1 MNITNTLGKNKEVF
15 KPQTPGK
22 VSMYH
27 CGPTLYWTQQIG
39 NMYAMVQA
47 DVIRRSFIA
56 NGFDVT
62 FVRNY
67 TDVGHLSGDN
77 EGDAD
82 SGQDRMEKAAQ
93 RESKSPE
100 EIAQHYREEFD
111 RHTDLLNIQK
121 PTYAPMATD
130 HIQEMITFVQGL
142 LDKGFAYQTN
152 LAIYFD
158 ISKAR
163 DYNKLSGQKIESLQS
178 GSGHGSVTD
187 TEKKNQ
193 QDFALWFFKTGSHQN
208 ALQTWPNP
216 FSELPG
222 FPGWHIECSA
232 LIENFL
238 GETID
243 VHMGGVEHIPIH
255 HTNEIAQSE
264 SLHEKPLAHY
274 WIHNEHLLV
283 DGQKMSKSLGNAIN
297 LNHIIEKGFN
307 PLDLRYFFLQAHYRS
322 KINFTWQAL
331 EASQTALRR
340 LRGRIQAFPKGGSVH
355 EQYLQEFLD
364 RINDDF
370 NVPAGLA
377 YVTEV
382 LQSDISDAQKRATVL
397 KFDEVFG
404 LDLDKETGGQLDIP
418 NEVAELLEQREKA
431 RLDKN
436 FELSD
441 HIREQISSHGYEVLD
456 APDGQQIKKL

>member
-1 MNITNTLGKNKEVF
+1 
-15 KPQTPGK
+15 
-22 VSMYH
+22 
-27 CGPTLYWTQQIG
+27 
-39 NMYAMVQA
+39 
-47 DVIRRSFIA
+47 
-56 NGFDVT
+56 
-62 FVRNY
+62 
-67 TDVGHLSGDN
+67 
-77 EGDAD
+77 
-82 SGQDRMEKAAQ
+82 
-93 RESKSPE
+93 
-100 EIAQHYREEFD
+100 
-111 RHTDLLNIQK
+111 
-121 PTYAPMATD
+121 
-130 HIQEMITFVQGL
+130 
-142 LDKGFAYQTN
+142 
-152 LAIYFD
+152 
-158 ISKAR
+158 
-163 DYNKLSGQKIESLQS
+163 
-178 GSGHGSVTD
+178 
-187 TEKKNQ
+187 
-193 QDFALWFFKTGSHQN
+193 
-208 ALQTWPNP
+208 
-216 FSELPG
+216 
-222 FPGWHIECSA
+222 
-232 LIENFL
+232 
-238 GETID
+238 
-243 VHMGGVEHIPIH
+243 
-255 HTNEIAQSE
+255 
-264 SLHEKPLAHY
+264 
-274 WIHNEHLLV
+274 
-283 DGQKMSKSLGNAIN
+283 QKMSKSLGNAIN